1 MLKIKPE
8 ENSAGINIKVVG
20 VGGAGGNAVSRMVDR
35 LSGVDLVALNT
46 DSQALLAAAVPIKLQ
61 IGRRLTEGLG
71 TGANPEM
78 GKFAANEDRAQISE
92 LLKGAKVVFLTC
104 GLGGGTGTGAG
115 PVVAKIAKDNGA
127 IVIGFVTMPFS
138 FEGKHRMEI
147 AREGLAELRK
157 HLDTLITVSNEK
169 IFEIASQD
177 TSMMAAFAMVDAIL
191 YQGVASISDLITQP
205 GIMNLDFADLRKIVE
220 DGGDGLMGTGS
231 ADEGP
236 DRPEEAARMAIS
248 NPFLKREELVTAR
261 SVLISIAGGENLGI
275 FDVRKVADT
284 IYESL
289 TPHAERFCGTVVD
302 PRLGN
307 TIKVTVIATGLEK
320 VDTAAEKKEKEKEQV
335 SRPPRRREKED
346 KAEENSIFAA
356 PSIIQDEPA
365 YSKKKREPE
374 I

>member
-8 ENSAGINIKVVG
+8 ENSAGIKIKVIG
-20 VGGAGGNAVSRMVDR
+20 VGGAGGNAVSRMVDH
-35 LSGVDLVALNT
+35 LSGVDLVAINT
-46 DSQALLAAAVPIKLQ
+46 DSQALFAAAVPIKLQ

-127 IVIGFVTMPFS
+127 IVLGFVTLPFS
-138 FEGKHRMEI
+138 FVGNLRMEI
-147 AREGLAELRK
+147 AHEGLAELRK

-169 IFEIASQD
+169 IFEIASPD
-177 TSMMAAFAMVDAIL
+177 TSLVSAFAMVDAIL

-231 ADEGP
+231 AEGP
-236 DRPEEAARMAIS
+236 GGPEEAARQSIS

-289 TPHAERFCGTVVD
+289 TPKAERFCGTVVD

-307 TIKVTVIATGLEK
+307 TIKVTVIATGLKK
-320 VDTAAEKKEKEKEQV
+320 VDTAAEKKEKDKEQLP
-335 SRPPRRREKED
+335 RQPRRREKED
-346 KAEENSIFAA
+346 KTEETSIFAT
-356 PSIIQDEPA
+356 PSSAQDEPA
-365 YSKKKREPE
+365 FLRKKRETE

>member
-8 ENSAGINIKVVG
+8 ENSTGVRIKVVG
-20 VGGAGGNAVSRMVDR
+20 VGGAGGNAVSRMVER
-35 LSGVDLVALNT
+35 LSGVDLVAINT
-46 DSQALLAAAVPIKLQ
+46 DSQALSSATVPIKLQ

-78 GKFAANEDRAQISE
+78 GKFAANEDRAQVSE
-92 LLKGAKVVFLTC
+92 LLKGAKVVFLTL

-127 IVIGFVTMPFS
+127 IVLGFVTLPFA
-138 FEGKHRMEI
+138 FEGNLRMEI
-147 AREGLAELRK
+147 ANQGLVELRK

-169 IFEIASQD
+169 IFEVASPD
-177 TSMMAAFAMVDAIL
+177 TSLISAFAMVDEIL

-231 ADEGP
+231 AEGP
-236 DRPEEAARMAIS
+236 NRSEEAARMAIS

-261 SVLISIAGGENLGI
+261 SVLISIAGGEDLGV

-284 IYESL
+284 IYETL
-289 TPHAERFCGTVVD
+289 TPQAERFCGTVVD
-302 PRLGN
+302 QRLGN
-307 TIKVTVIATGLEK
+307 TLKVTVIATGLRK
-320 VDTAAEKKEKEKEQV
+320 VDAAGERKEKEKEPP
-335 SRPPRRREKED
+335 SRPVHKREREGKG
-346 KAEENSIFAA
+346 EEPSIFAT
-356 PSIIQDEPA
+356 PNNTQDEPA
-365 YSKKKREPE
+365 YIRKKREGGV
-374 I
+374 